1 MPEFGR
7 FGQIVNRLVR
17 NSGIKTV
24 VLDDNLKTIQLM
36 RRFGFKGFFG
46 DPTRPELLSAAGI
59 DTARVLVV
67 AVDDPEKSTK
77 LVEQI
82 RREYT
87 DLHIVARAFDRNHV
101 FELHNAGAD
110 DIVRETFDSSL
121 RAGRYVLENAGLT
134 EFEAAEAENTFY
146 QHDRKSMRALTNV
159 WKPSV
164 SPEDN
169 PAYISLSRVLEQEL
183 ESALLAQLT
192 EKRKKSETI
201 QPSDTPASAKVAMPE

>member
-1 MPEFGR
+1 MLITPLLFLAYEALARRMNDFIPGVESADEIDERGTVIIAGVGR

-24 VLDDNLKTIQLM
+24 VLDDNLKTVQLM

-87 DLHIVARAFDRNHV
+87 DLHILARAFDRNHV
-101 FELHNAGAD
+101 FELHNAGTD

-121 RAGRYVLENAGLT
+121 QAGRYVLENVGLT
-134 EFEAAEAENTFY
+134 EFEVAEAENTFY
-146 QHDRKSMRALTNV
+146 RHDRKSMRASTNV
-159 WKPSV
+159 
-164 SPEDN
+164 
-169 PAYISLSRVLEQEL
+169 
-183 ESALLAQLT
+183 
-192 EKRKKSETI
+192 
-201 QPSDTPASAKVAMPE
+201 